1 MEYKIT
7 LTEQD
12 LQVLSASLGK
22 LPYEVVAPLI
32 DKLNKQIAE
41 QQVKTDKQ
49 E

>member
-1 MEYKIT
+1 MVYKLE

-12 LQVLSASLGK
+12 LKVLDASLGK